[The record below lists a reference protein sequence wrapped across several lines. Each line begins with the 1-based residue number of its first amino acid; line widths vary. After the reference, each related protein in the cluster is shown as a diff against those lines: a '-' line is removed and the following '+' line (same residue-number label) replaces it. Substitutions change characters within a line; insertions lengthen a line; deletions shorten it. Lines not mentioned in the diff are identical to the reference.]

1 MKKSFAIIMIL
12 IAFTISGC
20 SNTDSLKN
28 DTQES
33 TATASTQEQEKE
45 QTPEE
50 IAAQQ
55 QTAAE
60 AAEAKSAETAN
71 SVADIPYTIHG
82 VPVLMYHSIAVEE
95 GNPIRMPVEQFDS
108 EMKYIKDQGYT
119 TLTMKELY
127 SYFENQVP
135 VPEKS
140 IVITLDDGYSDNY
153 TAAFPVLK
161 KYGLKA
167 TVFMV
172 TSTIDVNPNCL
183 TSAQIKEMDK
193 AGIQIES
200 HTVTHRDLDSLSYS
214 EQLAEL
220 KDSKAALEKLLGRT
234 VDYVAYPTGKYND
247 NTVKAVA
254 EAGYKM
260 AFTTNGRWSDKSDG
274 ILTLDRVYV
283 STFHSMDVFKN
294 RLTNPNY
301 PVN

>member
-12 IAFTISGC
+12 ITFVISGC
-20 SNTDSLKN
+20 SNSDSVKN
-28 DTQES
+28 NTQES
-33 TATASTQEQEKE
+33 AATTAAQGQVEE

-50 IAAQQ
+50 NAAEE
-55 QTAAE
+55 QTAGE
-60 AAEAKSAETAN
+60 DAN
-71 SVADIPYTIHG
+71 PVADIPYTVHG

-95 GNPIRMPVEQFDS
+95 GNPIRMPVEQFDA
-108 EMKYIKDQGYT
+108 EMKYIKDHGYT
-119 TLTMKELY
+119 TLTLKELY
-127 SYFENQVP
+127 DYFENQVP

-140 IVITLDDGYSDNY
+140 LVITLDDGYSDNY

-183 TSAQIKEMDK
+183 TSAQLKEMDK

-220 KDSKAALEKLLGRT
+220 KDSKAALEKLLGRS
-234 VDYVAYPTGKYND
+234 VDYVAYPTGKYNED
-247 NTVKAVA
+247 TVKAVA

-274 ILTLDRVYV
+274 ILTLDRVYI
-283 STFHSMDVFKN
+283 STFHSMDVFSN

>member
-20 SNTDSLKN
+20 SNTDSTKN

-33 TATASTQEQEKE
+33 TATTSAQEQEKE
-45 QTPEE
+45 QS
-50 IAAQQ
+50 AAE
-55 QTAAE
+55 AE
-60 AAEAKSAETAN
+60 AAEAAN
-71 SVADIPYTIHG
+71 QVADIPYTVHG

-167 TVFMV
+167 TVFVV

-247 NTVKAVA
+247 DTIKAVA

-260 AFTTNGRWSDKSDG
+260 AFTTNGRWSDKADG
-274 ILTLDRVYV
+274 ILTLDRVYI

-294 RLTNPNY
+294 RLTNPDY

>member
-20 SNTDSLKN
+20 SNTDSTKN

-33 TATASTQEQEKE
+33 TATTSAQEQDKE
-45 QTPEE
+45 QG
-50 IAAQQ
+50 AAE
-55 QTAAE
+55 AE
-60 AAEAKSAETAN
+60 AAEAAN
-71 SVADIPYTIHG
+71 QVADIPYTVHG

-167 TVFMV
+167 TVFVV

-234 VDYVAYPTGKYND
+234 VDYIAYPTGKYND
-247 NTVKAVA
+247 DTIKAVA

-260 AFTTNGRWSDKSDG
+260 AFTTNGRWSDKADG
-274 ILTLDRVYV
+274 ILTLDRVYI

>member
-20 SNTDSLKN
+20 SNTNSTKN

-33 TATASTQEQEKE
+33 TATTSAQEQDKEKS
-45 QTPEE
+45 
-50 IAAQQ
+50 AAEAE
-55 QTAAE
+55 AAE
-60 AAEAKSAETAN
+60 AAEAAN
-71 SVADIPYTIHG
+71 QVADIPYTVHG

-247 NTVKAVA
+247 DTIKAVA

-260 AFTTNGRWSDKSDG
+260 AFTTNGRWSDKADG
-274 ILTLDRVYV
+274 ILTLDRVYI

-294 RLTNPNY
+294 RLTNPAY